1 MPQNRDPGG
10 QFRFWP
16 YSSFLSIYKGSVRLG
31 YDITVPQNRD
41 PGGHVLFDSSAA
53 ANRSRRAL
61 SILWAS
67 FRVNRHSPGHWSYIL
82 EGQYIADYSHAK
94 QTNDNLWRNIRSAG
108 MPHWLQPRSI
118 YVVPI
123 PTCTAWRLW
132 CRFQEPTATTILNP
146 QQKSPSLMES
156 AMMIC
161 SQPSHNQKL

>member
-1 MPQNRDPGG
+1 MQSLPNPQSSGKLSLICQSNTNLPILILQLNANPWTIDTSTYP
-10 QFRFWP
+10 QPLSQTITNLWP
-16 YSSFLSIYKGSVRLG
+16 ICVYSANLIIWSI
-31 YDITVPQNRD
+31 
-41 PGGHVLFDSSAA
+41 
-53 ANRSRRAL
+53 
-61 SILWAS
+61 
-67 FRVNRHSPGHWSYIL
+67 HSPGHWSNIL
-82 EGQYIADYSHAK
+82 EGQYITIYSHAK

-108 MPHWLQPRSI
+108 IPHWLQPRSI

-132 CRFQEPTATTILNP
+132 CRFQEPSATTILNP